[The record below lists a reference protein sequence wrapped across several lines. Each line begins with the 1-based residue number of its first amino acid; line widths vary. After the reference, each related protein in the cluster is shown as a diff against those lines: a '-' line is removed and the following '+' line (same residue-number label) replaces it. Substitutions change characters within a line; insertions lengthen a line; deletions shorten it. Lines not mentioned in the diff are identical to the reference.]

1 MTLLKLHI
9 AMNHHIKIVVH
20 ATETLDLARPDSPTI
35 PGFPA
40 LPKIRDHHRNRHPNL
55 PGQNK
60 PTRAIDGKGNDAK
73 RATGP
78 RFKYEHVTRATALG
92 SHPPTDEERAWS
104 NKLWE
109 QSRLRKEQAEAQA
122 ARELLRKDAL
132 KKQKEVDLLLFG
144 EVAKRGM
151 SHKTKP
157 HSLSKGLMMRGIASL
172 KVFFS

>member
-1 MTLLKLHI
+1 
-9 AMNHHIKIVVH
+9 MNHHIKILVSSTVPM
-20 ATETLDLARPDSPTI
+20 DLARPDSPTI

-40 LPKIRDHHRNRHPNL
+40 LPEVRNHHRNRHPNL

-60 PTRAIDGKGNDAK
+60 STRAIDGKGNDAK
-73 RATGP
+73 RATAP
-78 RFKYEHVTRATALG
+78 RCKHEPVTRATALG

-122 ARELLRKDAL
+122 LRDLLRKDAL
-132 KKQKEVDLLLFG
+132 TKQKELDLLLFG
-144 EVAKRGM
+144 KVAKMGI
-151 SHKTKP
+151 SHKTKT
-157 HSLSKGLMMRGIASL
+157 HSSSKGLIMRVGASL